1 MGAAVNDTSGQKLGS
16 RFEKRGGAVRLVV
29 VEVDALGVETEV
41 AHIDYTPMQA
51 AQVCMNLIEAM
62 KP

>member
-1 MGAAVNDTSGQKLGS
+1 MNDTSGQKLGS
-16 RFEKRGGAVRLVV
+16 RFEKRGGAIRLVV
-29 VEVDALGVETEV
+29 VEVDTLGVETEV